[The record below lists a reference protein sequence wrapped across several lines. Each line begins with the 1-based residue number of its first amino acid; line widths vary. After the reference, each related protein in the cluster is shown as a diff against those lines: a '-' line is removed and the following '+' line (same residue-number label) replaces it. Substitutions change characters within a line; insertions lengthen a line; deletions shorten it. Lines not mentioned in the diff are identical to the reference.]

1 MLTILGILLGFFV
14 ILNNNPNKTILSSF
28 VIITSLATSI
38 SMLISGA
45 SGSYLTERAEQRKR
59 EKEIERAMG
68 IIEDVDEETLKDME
82 DSEEEIQKAMIIPVS
97 RNYHYHKTKRNLSFK
112 VKKKEKKK
120 KTLREKAEK
129 FARIIVSIVNGVSPF
144 LGGIVAIIPFFFVKE
159 AGINTFLISFGI
171 VFVCIIFLGAF
182 LGVVSEESILKN
194 ILQMFGAFAL
204 TIIVT
209 ILFLG

>member
-68 IIEDVDEETLKDME
+68 IIEDVDEKTLKDME

-120 KTLREKAEK
+120 KTLREKA
-129 FARIIVSIVNGVSPF
+129 
-144 LGGIVAIIPFFFVKE
+144 
-159 AGINTFLISFGI
+159 
-171 VFVCIIFLGAF
+171 
-182 LGVVSEESILKN
+182 
-194 ILQMFGAFAL
+194 
-204 TIIVT
+204 
-209 ILFLG
+209 

>member
-129 FARIIVSIVNGVSPF
+129 FARIIVSIVN
-144 LGGIVAIIPFFFVKE
+144 
-159 AGINTFLISFGI
+159 
-171 VFVCIIFLGAF
+171 
-182 LGVVSEESILKN
+182 
-194 ILQMFGAFAL
+194 
-204 TIIVT
+204 
-209 ILFLG
+209 